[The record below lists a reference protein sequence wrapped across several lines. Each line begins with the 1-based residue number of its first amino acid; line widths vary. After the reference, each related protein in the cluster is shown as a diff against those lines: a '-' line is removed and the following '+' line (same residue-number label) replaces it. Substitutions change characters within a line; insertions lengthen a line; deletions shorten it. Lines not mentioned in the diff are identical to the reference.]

1 MGITALLLLP
11 AILACPGY
19 LHGVAALPGTLPGPD
34 TLYRDST
41 YLRVINEGSTR
52 LNCYLSYPQGG
63 WRVES
68 TYGNNSSELAR
79 LARFIRTSLSDSLIY
94 VREITLTGYCSIEGS
109 YAHNERLARR
119 RANGFR
125 NYLDSVFGLSRRY
138 PVRTSYVGE
147 DWERLRSL
155 ADSCASLP
163 SRREVLE
170 IIDNTGI
177 FDGRERKLMALHGG
191 VPYNFMLSELFPLL
205 RRVEILVE
213 YDLHRIIE
221 ERYRRK
227 LSASELQEILAHER
241 AVAAAE
247 QERLA
252 ELRRLAA
259 ESRQRA
265 EQLRLAEE
273 HAEQLRLA
281 EQRAAEA
288 EQERLRA
295 EQLRLA
301 EERAEQLR
309 RAEQRRNLAV
319 PLFSIKTNLYAL
331 SGMTPGFSHTSFTP
345 NLSAE
350 FFFAG
355 RWSAVASAAYADW
368 SYGNGRSYWGIS
380 AYRLEPR
387 FWLRSG
393 GVYHLFYVGV
403 YGQSGDFDNRS
414 TSDSRLSS
422 GTGNCTGTYLEGGVS
437 AGCHFRL
444 SGRWGIDLGLR
455 GGFRSSDVNT
465 YDVEL
470 PYHYFNR
477 NFRKNRFGLT
487 GVDISIGYRFGR
499 SAKGGGK

>member
-1 MGITALLLLP
+1 MGIKALLLLP
-11 AILACPGY
+11 AILAFPGY

-221 ERYRRK
+221 ERYRR
-227 LSASELQEILAHER
+227 
-241 AVAAAE
+241 
-247 QERLA
+247 
-252 ELRRLAA
+252 
-259 ESRQRA
+259 
-265 EQLRLAEE
+265 
-273 HAEQLRLA
+273 
-281 EQRAAEA
+281 
-288 EQERLRA
+288 
-295 EQLRLA
+295 
-301 EERAEQLR
+301 
-309 RAEQRRNLAV
+309 NLAV

-368 SYGNGRSYWGIS
+368 SYGNGQSYWGIS

>member
-1 MGITALLLLP
+1 MGIKALLLLP
-11 AILACPGY
+11 AILAFPGY

-155 ADSCASLP
+155 ADSCALLP

-345 NLSAE
+345 NLSACLLYT
-350 FFFAG
+350 
-355 RWSAVASAAYADW
+355 SPS
-368 SYGNGRSYWGIS
+368 
-380 AYRLEPR
+380 PR
-387 FWLRSG
+387 DCS
-393 GVYHLFYVGV
+393 
-403 YGQSGDFDNRS
+403 
-414 TSDSRLSS
+414 
-422 GTGNCTGTYLEGGVS
+422 
-437 AGCHFRL
+437 
-444 SGRWGIDLGLR
+444 
-455 GGFRSSDVNT
+455 
-465 YDVEL
+465 
-470 PYHYFNR
+470 
-477 NFRKNRFGLT
+477 
-487 GVDISIGYRFGR
+487 
-499 SAKGGGK
+499 

>member
-1 MGITALLLLP
+1 MGIKALLLLP
-11 AILACPGY
+11 AILAFPGY

-227 LSASELQEILAHER
+227 LSASELQEILSHER

-252 ELRRLAA
+252 ELRRLAQDAPCEGGFVGFGSVA
-259 ESRQRA
+259 E
-265 EQLRLAEE
+265 
-273 HAEQLRLA
+273 
-281 EQRAAEA
+281 
-288 EQERLRA
+288 
-295 EQLRLA
+295 
-301 EERAEQLR
+301 
-309 RAEQRRNLAV
+309 
-319 PLFSIKTNLYAL
+319 IAL
-331 SGMTPGFSHTSFTP
+331 GG
-345 NLSAE
+345 
-350 FFFAG
+350 
-355 RWSAVASAAYADW
+355 ADM
-368 SYGNGRSYWGIS
+368 
-380 AYRLEPR
+380 
-387 FWLRSG
+387 G
-393 GVYHLFYVGV
+393 GV
-403 YGQSGDFDNRS
+403 D
-414 TSDSRLSS
+414 
-422 GTGNCTGTYLEGGVS
+422 E
-437 AGCHFRL
+437 
-444 SGRWGIDLGLR
+444 
-455 GGFRSSDVNT
+455 
-465 YDVEL
+465 
-470 PYHYFNR
+470 
-477 NFRKNRFGLT
+477 RKF
-487 GVDISIGYRFGR
+487 
-499 SAKGGGK
+499 AA

>member
-1 MGITALLLLP
+1 MGIKALLLLP
-11 AILACPGY
+11 AILAFPGY

-41 YLRVINEGSTR
+41 YLRMINEGSTR

-119 RANGFR
+119 RANGFM

-252 ELRRLAA
+252 ELRRLAQDAPCEGGFVGFGSVA
-259 ESRQRA
+259 E
-265 EQLRLAEE
+265 
-273 HAEQLRLA
+273 
-281 EQRAAEA
+281 
-288 EQERLRA
+288 
-295 EQLRLA
+295 
-301 EERAEQLR
+301 
-309 RAEQRRNLAV
+309 
-319 PLFSIKTNLYAL
+319 IAL
-331 SGMTPGFSHTSFTP
+331 GG
-345 NLSAE
+345 
-350 FFFAG
+350 
-355 RWSAVASAAYADW
+355 ADM
-368 SYGNGRSYWGIS
+368 
-380 AYRLEPR
+380 
-387 FWLRSG
+387 G
-393 GVYHLFYVGV
+393 GVDERKFAARGDAECIVVEFAALFGREAVGV
-403 YGQSGDFDNRS
+403 
-414 TSDSRLSS
+414 
-422 GTGNCTGTYLEGGVS
+422 
-437 AGCHFRL
+437 
-444 SGRWGIDLGLR
+444 
-455 GGFRSSDVNT
+455 
-465 YDVEL
+465 
-470 PYHYFNR
+470 
-477 NFRKNRFGLT
+477 
-487 GVDISIGYRFGR
+487 
-499 SAKGGGK
+499 GGGCSHGRGV

>member
-1 MGITALLLLP
+1 MGIKALLLLP
-11 AILACPGY
+11 VICAFPAY
-19 LHGVAALPGTLPGPD
+19 LHGVAALPGVLPGSD

-41 YLRVINEGSTR
+41 YLRVINEGTTS

-63 WRVES
+63 WQIEKG
-68 TYGNNSSELAR
+68 YGNNSFELAK
-79 LARFIRTSLSDSLIY
+79 LDRFIRTSLSDSLIY
-94 VREITLTGYCSIEGS
+94 VRQITLTGYCSIEGS
-109 YAHNERLARR
+109 YAHNERLARK
-119 RANGFR
+119 RANSFM
-125 NYLDSVFGLSRRY
+125 NYLDSGFGLSKRF
-138 PVRTSYVGE
+138 PVATACVGE

-155 ADSCASLP
+155 VDSCASLP
-163 SRREVLE
+163 GRKEVLE

-227 LSASELQEILAHER
+227 LTASELQEILAHER

-309 RAEQRRNLAV
+309 LAEQRRNLTV
-319 PLFSIKTNLYAL
+319 PLFSIKTNLYTLA
-331 SGMTPGFSHTSFTP
+331 GMTPDFSHTSFTP
-345 NLSAE
+345 NLSTE
-350 FFFAG
+350 FFFAR

-368 SYGNGRSYWGIS
+368 SYDSGRSYWGIS
-380 AYRLEPR
+380 AYSLEPR
-387 FWLRSG
+387 FWIYSG
-393 GVYHLFYVGV
+393 SLYSRFYVGV

-414 TSDSRLSS
+414 TDGGRLSS
-422 GTGNCTGTYLEGGVS
+422 GTANCTGTYLECGLS
-437 AGCHFRL
+437 AGYYFRL
-444 SGRWGIDLGLR
+444 NSRWGVELGLR
-455 GGFRSSDVNT
+455 GGFRTSDVNT
-465 YDVEL
+465 YDVEI
-470 PYHYFNR
+470 PYYYFDR

-487 GVDISIGYRFGR
+487 GVNISIGYRFGR
-499 SAKGGGK
+499 SVKGGLK

>member
-1 MGITALLLLP
+1 MGIKALLLLP
-11 AILACPGY
+11 AILAFPGY

-68 TYGNNSSELAR
+68 TYGSNSSELAR

-265 EQLRLAEE
+265 EQLRLHIPHKLRHSGAIRRVQGMFKLVQQDLKSVFHAVKHTAEPAAQPAAQGQQVCLALLFLHGKRLPLSFC
-273 HAEQLRLA
+273 HAAQLLKHSFKKLSVGKHTVL
-281 EQRAAEA
+281 RAAAPQA
-288 EQERLRA
+288 ERPVRIGA
-295 EQLRLA
+295 A
-301 EERAEQLR
+301 
-309 RAEQRRNLAV
+309 
-319 PLFSIKTNLYAL
+319 PC
-331 SGMTPGFSHTSFTP
+331 H
-345 NLSAE
+345 
-350 FFFAG
+350 AG
-355 RWSAVASAAYADW
+355 
-368 SYGNGRSYWGIS
+368 G
-380 AYRLEPR
+380 
-387 FWLRSG
+387 
-393 GVYHLFYVGV
+393 
-403 YGQSGDFDNRS
+403 
-414 TSDSRLSS
+414 
-422 GTGNCTGTYLEGGVS
+422 
-437 AGCHFRL
+437 
-444 SGRWGIDLGLR
+444 
-455 GGFRSSDVNT
+455 
-465 YDVEL
+465 
-470 PYHYFNR
+470 
-477 NFRKNRFGLT
+477 
-487 GVDISIGYRFGR
+487 
-499 SAKGGGK
+499 

>member
-1 MGITALLLLP
+1 MGIKALLLLP
-11 AILACPGY
+11 AILAFPGY

-252 ELRRLAA
+252 ELRAWQPKVGNAPSSCVWRKNMPNNSAWQSSAPPKPNRNACAPNNSVGRSSGATLPFPCSP
-259 ESRQRA
+259 SR
-265 EQLRLAEE
+265 
-273 HAEQLRLA
+273 
-281 EQRAAEA
+281 
-288 EQERLRA
+288 
-295 EQLRLA
+295 
-301 EERAEQLR
+301 
-309 RAEQRRNLAV
+309 
-319 PLFSIKTNLYAL
+319 PT
-331 SGMTPGFSHTSFTP
+331 FTP
-345 NLSAE
+345 
-350 FFFAG
+350 
-355 RWSAVASAAYADW
+355 
-368 SYGNGRSYWGIS
+368 
-380 AYRLEPR
+380 
-387 FWLRSG
+387 
-393 GVYHLFYVGV
+393 
-403 YGQSGDFDNRS
+403 
-414 TSDSRLSS
+414 
-422 GTGNCTGTYLEGGVS
+422 
-437 AGCHFRL
+437 FR
-444 SGRWGIDLGLR
+444 
-455 GGFRSSDVNT
+455 
-465 YDVEL
+465 
-470 PYHYFNR
+470 
-477 NFRKNRFGLT
+477 
-487 GVDISIGYRFGR
+487 
-499 SAKGGGK
+499 A